1 MVRVLHFADVHIGM
15 ENYGKMNAE
24 SGMSSRVHDFARRMD
39 EMLEFAIEN
48 GVELAIFAGDAF
60 KNKNPNPTLQ
70 REFADR
76 IRDLSEICPVVLLV
90 GNHDLATNRER
101 ASSIDIYTTLRVPNV
116 YVGNDFLITTVETAG
131 GPVELALAP
140 YPTRA
145 LLFPDAEELAGMG
158 MRDLEDAMTR
168 RLIAKIDGLA
178 RRAAEAEAPRILVG
192 HFSIAEA
199 QAGSERTLMLSR
211 DISVPVSEVANPVW
225 DYVALGH
232 IHRHQ
237 NLTKNRPGV
246 PPVVY
251 SGSLEAID
259 FGEEGDRKGFAWID
273 LERGRTTWKFIP
285 VHSRPFVSLDVNV
298 RGSLTPIQDI
308 LDDIAKTDVT
318 DAVVRLTIPADEDQ
332 ESMFTNGIEQVRA
345 ALYSAGANHIA
356 AIDVKIEHIKRTRL
370 DDGPEG
376 LTNLELV
383 EKYLES
389 NRDISKEWLN
399 DLLERAQKLLDPDME
414 ETAEV

>member
-24 SGMSSRVHDFARRMD
+24 SGMSSRVHDFVARMD
-39 EMLEFAIEN
+39 EMVKFALDN

-70 REFADR
+70 REFANC
-76 IRDLSEICPVVLLV
+76 IRPLSEVCPVVMLV
-90 GNHDLATNRER
+90 GNHDLATNNMR
-101 ASSIDIYTTLRVPNV
+101 ASSIDIYDTLKVHNV
-116 YVGNDFLITTVETAG
+116 FVGNEFMIATVDTAG

-145 LLFPDAEELAGMG
+145 LLFPDVEELAGMG

-178 RRAAEAEAPRILVG
+178 RRAAESDAPRVLVG

-199 QAGSERTLMLSR
+199 QTGSERTLMLSR

-259 FGEEGDRKGFAWID
+259 FGEEGDRKGFAWIE
-273 LERGRTTWKFIP
+273 LERGRTTWQFVP

-308 LDDIAKTDVT
+308 LDDIAKADLT

-332 ESMFTNGIEQVRA
+332 ESMFTNGIEQLRA
-345 ALYSAGANHIA
+345 ALYTAGVNHIA
-356 AIDVKIEHIKRTRL
+356 SIDVKMDRIRRTRL

-376 LTNLELV
+376 FTNLELV
-383 EKYLES
+383 EKYLKS
-389 NRDISKEWLN
+389 NLDISKEWLD

-414 ETAEV
+414 EASEA